1 MKKICI
7 LINTILI
14 SLLIIGCD
22 KEFDNENNRIL
33 GGDNS
38 VSGRVDFINK
48 ETGDIRSVV
57 RAIVFL
63 GESEE
68 FPIIEID
75 TNVLS
80 QYEDTL
86 VDDYYFTLTDSL
98 GQYDFTDIPPFED
111 WNIGVYFYSESVTGM
126 DATPDGDE
134 GEENGNTTIAISL
147 EEGEHDDGNNF
158 EIEYVSYESSLS
170 GQVLIDLDND
180 QIADS
185 HVEGVL
191 VSLYRTDES
200 GVIIENMGTTGQY
213 TDNQGNYRFDYFKS
227 GYYAIKIDYQNQ
239 YQVIATG
246 DTTPNLDD
254 PDQIDPTVISNYV
267 GVAEKDENNDFLLK
281 LHSSVISGH
290 VIIDTDGDGDP
301 DVPAFGENIELYQR
315 DSNGDPTSQLVAETS
330 TNAQGYYAF
339 DGLNPSEYVIK
350 YVGTGNYLCLLSGDI
365 SPEVGEPEGPGCLL
379 IPVDILTEDSHDG
392 DNVFVVE

>member
-1 MKKICI
+1 VIGTRDPPNNYRILLKQKIMKKICI

-63 GESEE
+63 GVSEE

-281 LHSSVISGH
+281 LHSS
-290 VIIDTDGDGDP
+290 IIKDQCRHWVWLQKWP
-301 DVPAFGENIELYQR
+301 CFYQ
-315 DSNGDPTSQLVAETS
+315 S
-330 TNAQGYYAF
+330 Y
-339 DGLNPSEYVIK
+339 
-350 YVGTGNYLCLLSGDI
+350 
-365 SPEVGEPEGPGCLL
+365 
-379 IPVDILTEDSHDG
+379 
-392 DNVFVVE
+392 